1 MCALHAARAGKGGV
15 SHDEATAG
23 FTRSTDVVCDREK
36 RSRPR
41 TVTCGPSQPQ
51 TTQQSP
57 QRIRVSSGV
66 ATKLLVKRV
75 NPEYSKDLRKRRVQ
89 GMVVLN
95 VRISRDG
102 DVTDVAPVSGPSEL
116 IQPASDAVK
125 QWKFKPY
132 LLNGQPLIVETQ
144 ILINFSLA
152 GS

>member
-1 MCALHAARAGKGGV
+1 MPSRLLALLVLLMSCAIVKKVDGQEQQPAG
-15 SHDEATAG
+15 S
-23 FTRSTDVVCDREK
+23 
-36 RSRPR
+36 
-41 TVTCGPSQPQ
+41 SQSQ
-51 TTQQSP
+51 TTQQTP

-144 ILINFSLA
+144 ISINFTLA

>member
-1 MCALHAARAGKGGV
+1 MPGRLLASIVLLVSCA
-15 SHDEATAG
+15 
-23 FTRSTDVVCDREK
+23 
-36 RSRPR
+36 
-41 TVTCGPSQPQ
+41 TVKNACGQSQ
-51 TTQQSP
+51 TTQQTP
-57 QRIRVSSGV
+57 QRVRVSSGV

-102 DVTDVAPVSGPSEL
+102 DVTDVAPVSGPSDL

-132 LLNGQPLIVETQ
+132 LINGQPVIVETQ
-144 ILINFSLA
+144 ILINFTLA